1 MLILRTFSFSLLMQ
15 MWLIL
20 AKKHALLDTENY
32 QEIAQQLGTFGDI
45 FNMQQ
50 FVTQKH
56 LLGMGQDCQ
65 LVVQRVYV

>member
-1 MLILRTFSFSLLMQ
+1 
-15 MWLIL
+15 
-20 AKKHALLDTENY
+20 LDTENY